1 MSISRTGTYT
11 TEDGESKTYHYGGFT
26 TAEITSGSDGF
37 SGTSYYSNDDL
48 NNESIFA
55 NTESEVTIT
64 FTDEV
69 NPATVVTFTKDV
81 NVPDEKY
88 NKKGTF
94 GLTHVVRTPEA
105 GANPVDNGLEGLK
118 LSVDGGAQSVAG
130 VYDQTG
136 ANPLQAANDE
146 FVEMTTLPTTEDN
159 ISFTMTPVA
168 NLSSN
173 TTYFFRMDDENVFD
187 VTGHAISY
195 DIEKGFVTDNS
206 RSFVTTGEYY
216 SGFTIQTEGML
227 KVADENQG
235 PLVVDE
241 NLVHVSGTQVGSYK
255 IKKIDSSTI
264 TYQLNEDAYQM
275 NCAYT
280 ATNPVVI
287 TNVGHGLADNDIVQ
301 VYDMVSGNA
310 IAVGSYVATEL
321 TSDTFSIPVDG
332 TTSGAGRLNYYRN
345 LMKGDQVKCT
355 YVRGQ
360 ESDGT
365 GGTTYVSRKKIVSVP
380 QMVFNTPSEMT
391 NNTFNLIKQSDTVTT
406 PSLQGKL
413 VKFNE
418 DDNVFKYV
426 ATTSAGAITS
436 DSFANNTIIDLEGG
450 DLPLRIH
457 IKANTYP
464 THNIHPFNSS
474 APKVEGTFPED
485 GESFPRKLTVSNIL
499 RRGKTAII
507 ETNHP
512 HNLSKGD
519 EIKILGSTNSVYN
532 LETKVLAAPTAN
544 TLHYE
549 LTASSFIGVQ
559 SPAPGP
565 VKIQTKATGSF
576 ADAFNAIII
585 NFSQSMN
592 TSTISVSNSSHIISA
607 DGSSAVFAG
616 EQDSASSTVQ
626 MSDDGFENIEQCVSI
641 TPSKG
646 NSSFALLPS
655 TIKRNHSYKIRVTDD
670 VQDLGKTNLV
680 YQYESTEGID
690 VGLKIIDPK
699 TGQSTIYS
707 RDEDPPE
714 IKKISISSTAGTAGF
729 AGKVLESKT
738 ASEISSPSTYQDVD
752 IDLDT
757 ESIIIQFT
765 EEMNIASVTTATSNT
780 TPVGTVQLSCDSF
793 NTVVQMTSTSPV
805 VSKTEEENDTFTFT
819 PVANLAG
826 GANYTLKVSKGV
838 SDGSPKNNQM
848 AEDNVTSSIILTL
861 NSTSTIDSTNTFV
874 AGEIINGLRTISIK
888 SNTNPANTP
897 IDVGDLGDGVFPANS
912 DATVTLGDEFIGL
925 TSKGKG
931 KVFDYLP
938 DAWTPNGSTNPAATN
953 YVSAITSMR
962 YTEIPGLDGTITK
975 LIPGETCRINAT
987 HSFVIDNVAIT
998 PDPEGEVISVDL
1010 SSSPKT
1016 VTYRNLKVDADFI
1029 TGSTTIGSSSDR
1041 IIGRESNGH
1050 FVGHESTKQTGPGFK
1065 MASTAVVS
1073 DVKFANTDGD
1083 VVSILS
1089 ANQNSINCTANF
1101 KVGFTQTMNVDS
1113 LNYPASSLVPANHDY
1128 NIIFSYDSSFKNAI
1142 PFDSITGSNNDTS
1155 FELRPAILANT
1166 SLNLTQNSKI
1176 YATVTDTAKSKGG
1189 TTLASTATYTTYYA
1203 NTASNHDFKAI
1214 QCEVMTYDGQII
1226 ELGVGGSGSMPN
1238 QSSIISRNYPIV
1250 IHFNEAILL
1259 STFAIGSGNEIEL
1272 STASGFGSGHFTDMR
1287 VERSGEFGNK
1297 IVLTPT
1303 TTTGLAAS
1311 TQYYIRV
1318 VSGVGGT
1325 NETGVTLAS
1334 TVYFNSFT
1342 TTS

>member
-1 MSISRTGTYT
+1 
-11 TEDGESKTYHYGGFT
+11 
-26 TAEITSGSDGF
+26 
-37 SGTSYYSNDDL
+37 
-48 NNESIFA
+48 
-55 NTESEVTIT
+55 
-64 FTDEV
+64 
-69 NPATVVTFTKDV
+69 
-81 NVPDEKY
+81 
-88 NKKGTF
+88 
-94 GLTHVVRTPEA
+94 
-105 GANPVDNGLEGLK
+105 
-118 LSVDGGAQSVAG
+118 
-130 VYDQTG
+130 
-136 ANPLQAANDE
+136 
-146 FVEMTTLPTTEDN
+146 
-159 ISFTMTPVA
+159 
-168 NLSSN
+168 
-173 TTYFFRMDDENVFD
+173 
-187 VTGHAISY
+187 
-195 DIEKGFVTDNS
+195 
-206 RSFVTTGEYY
+206 
-216 SGFTIQTEGML
+216 
-227 KVADENQG
+227 
-235 PLVVDE
+235 
-241 NLVHVSGTQVGSYK
+241 
-255 IKKIDSSTI
+255 
-264 TYQLNEDAYQM
+264 
-275 NCAYT
+275 
-280 ATNPVVI
+280 
-287 TNVGHGLADNDIVQ
+287 
-301 VYDMVSGNA
+301 
-310 IAVGSYVATEL
+310 
-321 TSDTFSIPVDG
+321 
-332 TTSGAGRLNYYRN
+332 
-345 LMKGDQVKCT
+345 
-355 YVRGQ
+355 
-360 ESDGT
+360 
-365 GGTTYVSRKKIVSVP
+365 
-380 QMVFNTPSEMT
+380 
-391 NNTFNLIKQSDTVTT
+391 
-406 PSLQGKL
+406 
-413 VKFNE
+413 
-418 DDNVFKYV
+418 
-426 ATTSAGAITS
+426 
-436 DSFANNTIIDLEGG
+436 
-450 DLPLRIH
+450 
-457 IKANTYP
+457 
-464 THNIHPFNSS
+464 
-474 APKVEGTFPED
+474 
-485 GESFPRKLTVSNIL
+485 
-499 RRGKTAII
+499 
-507 ETNHP
+507 
-512 HNLSKGD
+512 
-519 EIKILGSTNSVYN
+519 
-532 LETKVLAAPTAN
+532 
-544 TLHYE
+544 
-549 LTASSFIGVQ
+549 
-559 SPAPGP
+559 
-565 VKIQTKATGSF
+565 
-576 ADAFNAIII
+576 
-585 NFSQSMN
+585 MN

-607 DGSSAVFAG
+607 DGSSAAFTG
-616 EQDSASSTVQ
+616 DQDSASSTVQ

-680 YQYESTEGID
+680 YQYESTDGID
-690 VGLKIIDPK
+690 VGLKIVDPL

-707 RDEDPPE
+707 KDEDPPE
-714 IKKISISSTAGTAGF
+714 IKKISVSSTAGTAGF

-738 ASEISSPSTYQDVD
+738 ASEISSPGTYQAID
-752 IDLDT
+752 IDMDT

-805 VSKTEEENDTFTFT
+805 VTKTEEENDTFTFT

-826 GANYTLKVSKGV
+826 NANYTLKVSKGV
-838 SDGSPKNNQM
+838 SDGSPENNQM
-848 AEDNVTSSIILTL
+848 AEDNVTSSIVLTL
-861 NSTSTIDSTNTFV
+861 NGTSEIDSTNTFV
-874 AGEIINGLRTISIK
+874 AGEIINGLRTMSIK
-888 SNTNPANTP
+888 SNTNPANSP
-897 IDVGDLGDGVFPANS
+897 INVGDLDGGVFPANS

-938 DAWTPNGSTNPAATN
+938 DAWAPNGSTNPAATN

-1010 SSSPKT
+1010 SSKT
-1016 VTYRNLKVDADFI
+1016 VTYRNLKVDTDFI

-1041 IIGRESNGH
+1041 IIGRQSNGH

-1065 MASTAVVS
+1065 TAATAVVS

-1089 ANQNSINCTANF
+1089 ATQNSINCTANF

-1128 NIIFSYDSSFKNAI
+1128 NIIFSYDSNFQNAI

-1189 TTLASTATYTTYYA
+1189 TNLTSSAVYTTYYA

-1238 QSSIISRNYPIV
+1238 QSSIISRNYPII

-1259 STFAIGSGNEIEL
+1259 SSFETGSGKEIEL
-1272 STASGFGSGHFTDMR
+1272 STASGFGSGHFTSMR
-1287 VERSGEFGNK
+1287 LEKSGEFGNK

-1303 TTTGLAAS
+1303 TTAGLAAS